1 MGVDL
6 NIAQLLV
13 RARLTGVSFERMATL
28 GRQEL
33 LAERADVISLLRNA
47 GYTLSSNCERKLT
60 DPAERYAEEFFRV
73 LGAKEITGIDASG
86 YEGARIVHDLNRPI
100 PEALNSAFDLV
111 LDARTLEHI
120 FNFPV
125 AARNCLKMVRPGG
138 RFISCSPG
146 NNFCGHG
153 FYQFSPELFY
163 RLLSPAN
170 GHVLETCLIWEHV
183 HGSKFYQMPDPDAL
197 AARIQLT
204 SRARTYLFVQAKR
217 VGEVPQE
224 LVLQQSDYVRCWNSL
239 PVRDCQTD
247 KPSRLRATLKKITP
261 LRSAVQFA
269 RALLRASA
277 LRPLKT
283 EAWDRSRR
291 LHRAPQAILTP
302 LEDLR
307 VRF

>member
-13 RARLTGVSFERMATL
+13 RARLGGLSFERMATL

-33 LAERADVISLLRNA
+33 LAERADVTALLRNA
-47 GYTLSSNCERKLT
+47 GFTLSGTCERKLT
-60 DPAERYAEEFFRV
+60 DPAELYAEELFRV
-73 LGAKEITGIDASG
+73 FGAKEITGIDASG
-86 YEGARIVHDLNRPI
+86 YEGAQIVHDLNRPI
-100 PEALNSAFDLV
+100 PEALNSRFDLV
-111 LDARTLEHI
+111 LDAGTLEHI

-125 AARNCLKMVRPGG
+125 AARSCLEMIRPGG
-138 RFISCSPG
+138 RFICCSPG

-170 GHVLETCLIWEHV
+170 GYVLETCLIWEHI
-183 HGSKFYQMPDPDAL
+183 HGSRFYQMPDPDAL

-239 PVRDCQTD
+239 PVRDCQTARS
-247 KPSRLRATLKKITP
+247 SRLRATLKSIAP
-261 LRSAVQFA
+261 LRSAVQLA
-269 RALLRASA
+269 RGLLRASA
-277 LRPLKT
+277 LPPLKT
-283 EAWDRSRR
+283 EAWDRRRR

-302 LEDLR
+302 LEDIR